1 MHLRHC
7 QRITKPTLVIPD
19 LVDNS
24 SLREATAKLKTL
36 GFKVGAPQYVTG
48 EKDWVYGI
56 VARGKNLSAGDSVP
70 LDVMVSLQVGNGQI
84 NDEEELLVTDHEP
97 EETMEEEVIM
107 TEEDPFEEIVE

>member
-7 QRITKPTLVIPD
+7 QRITKTDTGNTGPRRQQFVARGH
-19 LVDNS
+19 
-24 SLREATAKLKTL
+24 REAEDSRIQ
-36 GFKVGAPQYVTG
+36 VGAPQYVTG